1 MRIGGARCEGL
12 SLLFSFLSLARFP
25 FFKGR
30 FCKISLFFKALIR
43 PNKGKRSSI
52 EGSMFQAWKMV

>member
-1 MRIGGARCEGL
+1 MRIGARCEGL

-30 FCKISLFFKALIR
+30 FWKPFKKEEFSNSLPYFL
-43 PNKGKRSSI
+43 KR
-52 EGSMFQAWKMV
+52 